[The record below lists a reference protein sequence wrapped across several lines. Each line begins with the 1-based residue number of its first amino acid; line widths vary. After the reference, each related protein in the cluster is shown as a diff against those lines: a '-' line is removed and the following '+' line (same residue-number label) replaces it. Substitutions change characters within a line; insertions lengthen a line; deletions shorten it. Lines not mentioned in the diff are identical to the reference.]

1 MSPQEILNK
10 LTEKFADAI
19 VEAKVEG
26 VLEPY
31 AKLKVESIREISSLM
46 RDDSDLQ
53 FDTLMCLSG
62 MDYGKGILGV
72 VYNLGSIAKKHKFT
86 LKVEVP
92 VDARLNGVVGQA
104 ANVPSVESVWRTAD
118 WHERE
123 AFDLFGI
130 VFTDHPDL
138 RRILLPD
145 DWEGYPLRKDY
156 QVQEFYHGMKV
167 PY

>member
-31 AKLKVESIREISSLM
+31 AKVKVESIREISSLM

-86 LKVEVP
+86 LKVEISVE
-92 VDARLNGVVGQA
+92 A

>member
-1 MSPQEILNK
+1 MTPQEIQNK

-19 VEAKVEG
+19 VEAKIEG

-31 AKLKVESIREISSLM
+31 AKVKAETIREISSFM

-62 MDYGKGILGV
+62 MDYGKGVLGV

-92 VDARLNGVVGQA
+92 VDSPNI
-104 ANVPSVESVWRTAD
+104 PSIESVWRTAD

-138 RRILLPD
+138 RRILLPE

>member
-1 MSPQEILNK
+1 MFPQEILNK
-10 LTEKFADAI
+10 LSEKFADSI

-31 AKLKVESIREISSLM
+31 AKVKPETIREISFFM

-62 MDYGKGILGV
+62 IDYGKGIFGV
-72 VYNLGSIAKKHKFT
+72 VYNLGSIAKKHRFT
-86 LKVEVP
+86 LKIEVAVNSP
-92 VDARLNGVVGQA
+92 E
-104 ANVPSVESVWRTAD
+104 VPSVESVWRTAD

-145 DWEGYPLRKDY
+145 DWEGHPLRKDY

>member
-31 AKLKVESIREISSLM
+31 AKVKVESIREISSLM

-86 LKVEVP
+86 LKIEISVE
-92 VDARLNGVVGQA
+92 A

-123 AFDLFGI
+123 AYDLFGI

>member
-1 MSPQEILNK
+1 MSSQEILNK

-31 AKLKVESIREISSLM
+31 AKVKAETIREISSFM

-86 LKVEVP
+86 LKVEIP
-92 VDARLNGVVGQA
+92 VDA

-130 VFTDHPDL
+130 VFTEHPDL
-138 RRILLPD
+138 RRILLPE
-145 DWEGYPLRKDY
+145 DWEGHPLQKDY

>member
-19 VEAKVEG
+19 VEAKVDA

-31 AKLKVESIREISSLM
+31 VKVKAETIREISYFL

-62 MDYGKGILGV
+62 MDYGKGVLGV
-72 VYNLGSIAKKHKFT
+72 VYNLGSIVKKHKFT
-86 LKVEVP
+86 LKVDVS
-92 VDARLNGVVGQA
+92 VDSPNI
-104 ANVPSVESVWRTAD
+104 PSVESVWRTAD

-123 AFDLFGI
+123 AYDLFGI

-138 RRILLPD
+138 RRILLPE
-145 DWEGYPLRKDY
+145 DWEGHPLRKDY

>member
-31 AKLKVESIREISSLM
+31 AKVKVESIREISSLM

-86 LKVEVP
+86 LKIEISVE
-92 VDARLNGVVGQA
+92 A
-104 ANVPSVESVWRTAD
+104 ANVSSVESVWRTAD

>member
-1 MSPQEILNK
+1 MVPQEILNK

-31 AKLKVESIREISSLM
+31 AKVKAETIKEISSFL
-46 RDDSDLQ
+46 RDDSDLL

-62 MDYGKGILGV
+62 MDYGKGVLGV

-86 LKVEVP
+86 LKVEIP
-92 VDARLNGVVGQA
+92 VDA

-130 VFTDHPDL
+130 VFTEHPDL
-138 RRILLPD
+138 RRILLPE
-145 DWEGYPLRKDY
+145 DWEGHPLRKDY

>member
-1 MSPQEILNK
+1 MTPQEIKNK

-31 AKLKVESIREISSLM
+31 AKVKAETIREISYFM

-92 VDARLNGVVGQA
+92 ADSPNI
-104 ANVPSVESVWRTAD
+104 PSVESVWRTAD

-138 RRILLPD
+138 RRILLPE
-145 DWEGYPLRKDY
+145 DWEGHSLRKDY

>member
-1 MSPQEILNK
+1 MSPQEIQNK
-10 LTEKFADAI
+10 ITEKFADAI

-31 AKLKVESIREISSLM
+31 AKVKAETIREISSFM

-72 VYNLGSIAKKHKFT
+72 VYNFGSIAKKHKFT

-92 VDARLNGVVGQA
+92 VDSPNI
-104 ANVPSVESVWRTAD
+104 PSVESVWRTAD

-138 RRILLPD
+138 RRILLPE
-145 DWEGYPLRKDY
+145 DWEGHPLRKDY